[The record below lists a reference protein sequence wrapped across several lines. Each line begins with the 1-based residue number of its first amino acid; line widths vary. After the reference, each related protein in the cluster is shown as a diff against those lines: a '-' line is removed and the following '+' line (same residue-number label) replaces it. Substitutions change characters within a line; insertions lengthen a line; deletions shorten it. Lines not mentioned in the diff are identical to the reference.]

1 MLTDSPVISQIASLF
16 ILASMIELDSQE
28 NYAAHITAYLI
39 RKASAKKQARLWQ
52 NTAKTWSNLL
62 GLGMIVAII
71 YSYD

>member
-1 MLTDSPVISQIASLF
+1 MFMDSPVISQIASLF

-28 NYAAHITAYLI
+28 NCAAHIIAYLI
-39 RKASAKKQARLWQ
+39 RKAGAKKQARLWQ
-52 NTAKTWSNLL
+52 NIAKTWSNLL